1 MTLTILAVDDNPVN
15 LKLVAELLQ
24 QAGHVVLRAEDA
36 ARALQLLD
44 TQQPDVVLTDIAM
57 PGMDGL
63 QLTRYLKADARL
75 RHLPVIALT
84 ASAMKGDEDRI
95 LKAGCDGYI
104 SKPID
109 TRTFPSQVEAV
120 TRRCRA
126 EPSA

>member
-1 MTLTILAVDDNPVN
+1 MKLTILAIDDNPVN

-24 QAGHVVLRAEDA
+24 QAGHVVLRVEDA

-44 TQQPDVVLTDIAM
+44 TQRPDVVLTDIAM

-63 QLTRYLKADARL
+63 QLTRHLKADARL

-95 LKAGCDGYI
+95 LQAGCDGYI

-109 TRTFPSQVEAV
+109 TRTFPSQVEAMA
-120 TRRCRA
+120 RRCRE
-126 EPSA
+126 EPAA